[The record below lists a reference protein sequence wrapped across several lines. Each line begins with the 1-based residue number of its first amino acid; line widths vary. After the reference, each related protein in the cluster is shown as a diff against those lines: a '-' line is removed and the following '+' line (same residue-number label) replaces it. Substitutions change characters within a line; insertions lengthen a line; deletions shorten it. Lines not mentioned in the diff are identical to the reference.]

1 MKILRFKQKDGTPLY
16 GIKDK
21 DKIIPIKGL
30 PYVEHIEFLNEQT
43 IPYASSILIAPCVPT
58 KIIALAINFPGAT
71 GHTKDMS
78 EPLVFLKASNC
89 IASCNDKVRIAFSSE
104 TWGESELGV
113 VIKKKA
119 KNIKPINVKDY
130 ILGYIPVNDVSCEN
144 VDDRDH
150 HLARS
155 KSADGYLPIGPWIDT
170 DYDYN
175 NKVIEAYHND
185 SLIRQGMINDMF
197 WKPEKIL
204 PWLSSWMTLYPGDI
218 ISTGA
223 PLRTR
228 DRLYLKDGDIFT
240 VKIEGLPELST
251 FFYEKKI

>member
-1 MKILRFKQKDGTPLY
+1 
-16 GIKDK
+16 
-21 DKIIPIKGL
+21 
-30 PYVEHIEFLNEQT
+30 
-43 IPYASSILIAPCVPT
+43 
-58 KIIALAINFPGAT
+58 
-71 GHTKDMS
+71 MS

-89 IASCNDKVRIAFSSE
+89 IASCNDKVIFSFSSE

-113 VIKKKA
+113 VIKKEA
-119 KNIKPINVKDY
+119 KNINPKNVKDY

-155 KSADGYLPIGPWIDT
+155 KSADGYLPVGHWIDT
-170 DYDYN
+170 EYDHK

-185 SLIRQGMINDMF
+185 CLIRQGMINDMF

-223 PLRTR
+223 PVRTR

-240 VKIEGLPELST
+240 VKIEGFPDLST
-251 FFYEKKI
+251 FFYE